1 MASQPPPETSGGH
14 GFRAAMRSRLQRAK
28 DSLTPSS
35 RGSPLPENSDSVNKS
50 SFKKLFPNS
59 QSAASLLIHEHKV
72 PQLTDAI
79 HQNATSSTPELPS
92 TPNDSTHDAGTI
104 GANPQ
109 KMFGSTS
116 WNKLATSLRAL
127 EAVTDLFPPLKAAVG
142 SFIGCLDMVQSA
154 ALNRKDY
161 EQLADKL
168 TTMANSI
175 NQYGQE
181 LDSETSNGS
190 IANIARCI
198 EDQVAW
204 IKHKDERGAMS
215 RIRDATEDRDNVIRC
230 YRQIGVLFRRL
241 QCNVTMRTRS
251 DVKKQ
256 LEITLLRGISPVD
269 DAMYNSS
276 YSTAIR
282 RHGCTAETRKSTQ
295 KTLQTWA
302 TDPNGAKIYWMNGM
316 AGTGKTT
323 IAYSFCQWL
332 ENNHRLGASFFCS
345 RISSTCRSLNRIV
358 PTIAYLL
365 ALYSPGFWSKLCAA
379 LKENPNAG
387 VLNVLQQFKKL
398 IHQPMS
404 SPVKNLKPG
413 ETLPASKSEE
423 ISMNLKTK
431 DVIPDGVV
439 IVIDALDECDDGYSV
454 RLLLDVLFKFA
465 ACHDPFLLWSGS

>member
-1 MASQPPPETSGGH
+1 
-14 GFRAAMRSRLQRAK
+14 
-28 DSLTPSS
+28 
-35 RGSPLPENSDSVNKS
+35 
-50 SFKKLFPNS
+50 
-59 QSAASLLIHEHKV
+59 
-72 PQLTDAI
+72 
-79 HQNATSSTPELPS
+79 
-92 TPNDSTHDAGTI
+92 
-104 GANPQ
+104 
-109 KMFGSTS
+109 MFGSTS

-256 LEITLLRGISPVD
+256 LEVRV
-269 DAMYNSS
+269 
-276 YSTAIR
+276 
-282 RHGCTAETRKSTQ
+282 
-295 KTLQTWA
+295 
-302 TDPNGAKIYWMNGM
+302 
-316 AGTGKTT
+316 
-323 IAYSFCQWL
+323 
-332 ENNHRLGASFFCS
+332 
-345 RISSTCRSLNRIV
+345 
-358 PTIAYLL
+358 YL
-365 ALYSPGFWSKLCAA
+365 
-379 LKENPNAG
+379 
-387 VLNVLQQFKKL
+387 
-398 IHQPMS
+398 I
-404 SPVKNLKPG
+404 
-413 ETLPASKSEE
+413 
-423 ISMNLKTK
+423 I
-431 DVIPDGVV
+431 
-439 IVIDALDECDDGYSV
+439 
-454 RLLLDVLFKFA
+454 
-465 ACHDPFLLWSGS
+465 